1 MKKKNHH
8 HVYCD
13 QKNKKETM
21 NYNDLPFIQSFKVKN
36 QIDSIIFYYQYH
48 RFEFTKNEEQI

>member
-1 MKKKNHH
+1 MKKKITIAYI
-8 HVYCD
+8 VI
-13 QKNKKETM
+13 KKKETM
-21 NYNDLPFIQSFKVKN
+21 NFNDLPFIQSFKVKN